1 MIFLLA
7 LTVWVF
13 WSLSS
18 SLFLVSSPARCP
30 QDFPQARYYPNN
42 PVTTQLPL
50 YQGME
55 LHCLKL
61 VMLLHTVQLVHSLK
75 DFKTSSS
82 SSGSNL
88 DPLQQI
94 VSMAATRQGH
104 NVRAASVSSSELF
117 TELEE
122 LVLPFLRS
130 AVLFFQHFTDV
141 APGQDLVED
150 GGYTYEVL
158 ARWVLKSYGAV

>member
-1 MIFLLA
+1 
-7 LTVWVF
+7 
-13 WSLSS
+13 
-18 SLFLVSSPARCP
+18 
-30 QDFPQARYYPNN
+30 
-42 PVTTQLPL
+42 
-50 YQGME
+50 ME

-104 NVRAASVSSSELF
+104 NVRAASVSSSQLF

-122 LVLPFLRS
+122 LALPFLRS
-130 AVLFFQHFTDV
+130 AVLFFHHFTDV

-150 GGYTYEVL
+150 GGYSYEVL
-158 ARWVLKSYGAV
+158 AR

>member
-1 MIFLLA
+1 
-7 LTVWVF
+7 
-13 WSLSS
+13 
-18 SLFLVSSPARCP
+18 
-30 QDFPQARYYPNN
+30 
-42 PVTTQLPL
+42 
-50 YQGME
+50 ME

-61 VMLLHTVQLVHSLK
+61 VLLLHAVQLVHSLK
-75 DFKTSSS
+75 DFKTTSS

-158 ARWVLKSYGAV
+158 ARLVLKSHGAVQICLF

>member
-1 MIFLLA
+1 
-7 LTVWVF
+7 
-13 WSLSS
+13 
-18 SLFLVSSPARCP
+18 
-30 QDFPQARYYPNN
+30 
-42 PVTTQLPL
+42 
-50 YQGME
+50 ME

-61 VMLLHTVQLVHSLK
+61 VLLLHTVQLVHSLK
-75 DFKTSSS
+75 DFKTTSS

-158 ARWVLKSYGAV
+158 ARWVLRSHGAVQIGLF